1 MGNKKSVVLPPM
13 PPHRCEIRDNPVK
26 MCHEISRLSGARV
39 RSANIEGIMSQH
51 GARLVLSAI
60 AAEKQASQRRIVEI
74 THLRPPTVSIILR
87 RMQDEGMVELFSN
100 PEDKREVRV
109 RLTEY
114 GESVDRNGIEKI
126 KETDAL
132 ALKGFDES
140 ELESFMAMLYKVRQN
155 LLDAMSADTKEKE
168 E

>member
-1 MGNKKSVVLPPM
+1 MGKKKSVVLPPT

-26 MCHEISRLSGARV
+26 LCHEISRLSGARV

-100 PEDKREVRV
+100 PEDKRELRA
-109 RLTEY
+109 RLTQKGREI
-114 GESVDRNGIEKI
+114 DRHGLEKI

-132 ALKGFDES
+132 ALAGLGEDEQAT
-140 ELESFMAMLYKVRQN
+140 LMALLGKIRQN
-155 LLDAMSADTKEKE
+155 LLSEQEREEKE
-168 E
+168 

>member
-1 MGNKKSVVLPPM
+1 MKEKKRAIFPPAV
-13 PPHRCEIRDNPVK
+13 PHRCEIRDNPVK
-26 MCHEISRLSGARV
+26 LCHEVSRLSSARV

-60 AAEKQASQRRIVEI
+60 ALEREASQRRIVEI
-74 THLRPPTVSIILR
+74 THLRPPTVSVILR
-87 RMQDEGMVELFSN
+87 KMQDEGMVELFSN
-100 PEDKREVRV
+100 PQDKREVRV
-109 RLTEY
+109 KLTEY

-132 ALKGFDES
+132 ALEGFSES
-140 ELESFMAMLYKVRQN
+140 EREALMAMLYRVRQN
-155 LLDAMSADTKEKE
+155 LLDALCAESKENE

>member
-1 MGNKKSVVLPPM
+1 MKEKKRAIFPPA

-26 MCHEISRLSGARV
+26 LCHEVSRLSSARV

-60 AAEKQASQRRIVEI
+60 ALEREASQRRIVEI
-74 THLRPPTVSIILR
+74 THLRPPTVSVILR
-87 RMQDEGMVELFSN
+87 KMQDEGMVELFSN
-100 PEDKREVRV
+100 PQDKREVRV

-132 ALKGFDES
+132 ALEGFSES
-140 ELESFMAMLYKVRQN
+140 ERELLMAMLYRVRQN
-155 LLDAMSADTKEKE
+155 LLDALCAESKEKE

>member
-1 MGNKKSVVLPPM
+1 MKEKKRAIFPPA

-26 MCHEISRLSGARV
+26 LCHEVSRLSSARV

-60 AAEKQASQRRIVEI
+60 ALEREASQRRIVEI
-74 THLRPPTVSIILR
+74 THLRPPTVSVILR
-87 RMQDEGMVELFSN
+87 KMQDEGMVELFSN
-100 PEDKREVRV
+100 PQDKREVRV

-132 ALKGFDES
+132 ALEGFSES
-140 ELESFMAMLYKVRQN
+140 ECELLMAMLYRVRQN
-155 LLDAMSADTKEKE
+155 LLDALCAESKEKE